1 MNFNNIKNLQS
12 CKVVKM
18 IKNSYT
24 CNMKNKKIN
33 LADLFKIDDHE
44 PLILNVNDMNF
55 EERDL
60 FFDKLYQDYID
71 LLDEPETP
79 HHVSRNYARLLKEL
93 SKYYFH

>member
-1 MNFNNIKNLQS
+1 MNIRTIKNSQS
-12 CKVVKM
+12 YKVVKM
-18 IKNSYT
+18 KKNRYT
-24 CNMKNKKIN
+24 CNMKKKKIN

-44 PLILNVNDMNF
+44 PLMLNVNAMNF

-71 LLDEPETP
+71 LLDEPKTP

-93 SKYYFH
+93 SKHYFH

>member
-24 CNMKNKKIN
+24 CNMKKKKIN
-33 LADLFKIDDHE
+33 LADLFQVTDHE
-44 PLILNVNDMNF
+44 PLILNVGEMNI

-60 FFDKLYQDYID
+60 FFDKLYQDYII
-71 LLDEPETP
+71 LLEEEKTP
-79 HHVSRNYARLLKEL
+79 KHVTIVTGKQIG
-93 SKYYFH
+93 

>member
-24 CNMKNKKIN
+24 CNMKKKKIN

-79 HHVSRNYARLLKEL
+79 VHVSRNYARLLKEL
-93 SKYYFH
+93 SKHYFH